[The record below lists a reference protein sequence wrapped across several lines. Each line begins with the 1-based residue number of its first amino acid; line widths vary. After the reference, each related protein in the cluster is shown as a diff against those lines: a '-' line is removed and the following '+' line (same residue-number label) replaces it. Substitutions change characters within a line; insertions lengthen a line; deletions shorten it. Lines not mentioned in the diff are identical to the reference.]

1 MPDMQRSLLLS
12 QFNESYMYGADV
24 REVGKGQTVFM
35 YIVQNKLADYLE
47 NYQYAYLRRVL
58 RFCFSTDFYKKTGLS
73 VKDLMTLDLATFEYI
88 EKEFRDFKPVERDAL
103 EDLMRDLEKT
113 GKESKKK

>member
-1 MPDMQRSLLLS
+1 
-12 QFNESYMYGADV
+12 MYGVDV

-58 RFCFSTDFYKKTGLS
+58 KFCFSTDFYKKTGLS
-73 VKDLMTLDLATFEYI
+73 VKDLMQLDLATFEYI
-88 EKEFRDFKPVERDAL
+88 EKEYHEFKPLENNAL
-103 EDLMRDLEKT
+103 EDLMKDLEKS
-113 GKESKKK
+113 GQKAKKK